1 MPSTFTW
8 VTAAPASDESSTRR
22 RALPSVRPKP
32 RSRGSTWKRP
42 KSSDVCRASTF
53 ATIGSDKVEA
63 SSRTD
68 GYATKRRTVSV
79 AAPRCQ
85 AEWSLARIELD
96 DQLFVDGDFDLV
108 STRQGNDLAAHVRDV
123 KREPVRHSLAGET
136 ILDDLEIFKLARLRH
151 HRDGVTRLDQRR
163 REVGAAAVQ
172 GEVPVPDELPGLAP
186 RAREAEPVHHVVQ
199 PALQHPQQLGAGRAL
214 APVGGGIVLA
224 KLALQHTI
232 DVA

>member
-8 VTAAPASDESSTRR
+8 VTAAPASEESRTRR

-32 RSRGSTWKRP
+32 RSSGSTWKRP

-68 GYATKRRTVSV
+68 GYAAKRRTVSV

-96 DQLFVDGDFDLV
+96 DQLFVDGDFDLI
-108 STRQGNDLAAHVRDV
+108 STRQGDDLAAHVRDV
-123 KREPVRHSLAGET
+123 KREPVRHSLAGEPV
-136 ILDDLEIFKLARLRH
+136 LDDLEVFKLPRLGH
-151 HRDGVTRLDQRR
+151 HRDGVACLDQRR
-163 REVGAAAVQ
+163 RDVGAAAVQ
-172 GEVPVPDELPGLAP
+172 GEVPMTDELARLAP
-186 RAREAEPVHHVVQ
+186 RVGEAEPVHHVVQ

-214 APVGGGIVLA
+214 APVGDGIVLPE
-224 KLALQHTI
+224 LPLQHAI